1 MSKTKLQLIGILFVI
16 ASLFGIAAAQRNKP
30 KPPVKKSAPVAT
42 PTPVSTPTPIPTP
55 TPTPTPTKEQILDA
69 VDAQAKTYVETF
81 KNLLADETKS
91 FELYGKNGEVKK
103 KRVVVSSFLVFPL
116 MKAEGQ
122 SVEFRNVTSVDGKKI
137 GDSDQRASDLIAKL
151 ASADTSETEINKL
164 RDESSRHDL
173 DIAISGMTLFQA
185 IAFDKGL
192 RDMFDFEIRPTS
204 PGAATLT
211 IDYRQVR
218 DSPDITINANAARPA
233 GRVGLNYDIDMDKE
247 VPLAARLSGSAVVDA
262 ATYRLIRETRNVTI
276 QPEGSTAPL
285 TVVEDQ
291 LEYQDGPFGIF
302 TPKRIT
308 HTQYLIR
315 MKEMRAEK
323 QAKITFE
330 YGNFT
335 RPGVDVKA
343 GDVKQ

>member
-1 MSKTKLQLIGILFVI
+1 MNTTKRQLIGILF
-16 ASLFGIAAAQRNKP
+16 ATATFFGAAAAQRNKP
-30 KPPVKKSAPVAT
+30 RPPAPKPTPTAT
-42 PTPVSTPTPIPTP
+42 PIPMATPVPTP
-55 TPTPTPTKEQILDA
+55 TPTPTPTKEQIIDA

-81 KNLLADETKS
+81 KNLLADETKT
-91 FELYGKNGEVKK
+91 FEMYGKNAEVKK
-103 KRVVVSSFLVFPL
+103 RRVVTSSFIVFPL
-116 MKAEGQ
+116 MKSEGQ

-137 GDSDQRASDLIAKL
+137 SDSDQRASDLFTKL
-151 ASADTSETEINKL
+151 SSADTSETEINRL

-192 RDMFDFEIRPTS
+192 RDMFDFDIRPTG
-204 PGAATLT
+204 PGSATLT

-218 DSPDITINANAARPA
+218 DSPDITINAGAARPA
-233 GRVGLNYDIDMDKE
+233 GRPGLNYDIDMDKE
-247 VPLAARLSGSAVVDA
+247 VPLAARLNGTAVVDA
-262 ATYRLIRETRNVTI
+262 ATYRLISETRNVTI
-276 QPEGSTAPL
+276 RPEGSTAPI

-291 LEYQDGPFGIF
+291 LEYQDGPFGVF

-308 HTQYLIR
+308 HTQYLVR
-315 MKEMRAEK
+315 SKEMRAEK